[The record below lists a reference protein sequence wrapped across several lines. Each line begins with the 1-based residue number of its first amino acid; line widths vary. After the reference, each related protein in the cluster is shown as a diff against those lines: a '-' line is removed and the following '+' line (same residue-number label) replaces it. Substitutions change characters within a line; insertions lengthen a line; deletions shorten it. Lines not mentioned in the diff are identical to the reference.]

1 MPFTPDS
8 PDGGRR
14 NVFDVP
20 AAVVAARAGSADSS
34 GSIFAAPTAGSNAG
48 GHAQSGSRKRSLAGL
63 SRPWPV
69 RAVALLALAGAALPL
84 HVVFTGPGDRDTTT
98 AREGRAPLAAGPR
111 SAPTA
116 SSRPPGAR
124 SPRLERREHRPV
136 HRRQRGRRSGQHR
149 PRRRVRPP
157 VTASA
162 PPVAPPPPVPT
173 TEPPAPTPPA
183 LEPAPASPPAPP
195 SAVTPPPTSAAPAL
209 PDAPERPAPAPVPAG
224 APPQFM

>member
-34 GSIFAAPTAGSNAG
+34 GSIFGAQTAGSVAA
-48 GHAQSGSRKRSLAGL
+48 GHAQPGSRKRRLAAL

-98 AREGRAPLAAGPR
+98 AREGAAPLAAGPR

-116 SSRPPGAR
+116 GSPPPLAR
-124 SPRLERREHRPV
+124 SPRPERREHRPV
-136 HRRQRGRRSGQHR
+136 QRRQRERRSGRHR
-149 PRRRVRPP
+149 PRRRVRPA

-162 PPVAPPPPVPT
+162 PPVAPLPPAS

-183 LEPAPASPPAPP
+183 PDPAPASPPAPP
-195 SAVTPPPTSAAPAL
+195 PAVTPPPTSTTPAL
-209 PDAPERPAPAPVPAG
+209 PDAPERRAPAPVPAG